1 MYHPEGAPGD
11 SRYIVARGKAYL
23 LGAGEGKAVATPYGE
38 DIVAEAAPLHGTPR
52 NATIS
57 VVTPSL
63 FYKPCRRDFK
73 QLSADAL
80 VLVSLLFAVD
90 E

>member
-1 MYHPEGAPGD
+1 M
-11 SRYIVARGKAYL
+11 
-23 LGAGEGKAVATPYGE
+23 LGAVEGKAVATPYGE

-57 VVTPSL
+57 VVTPSS
-63 FYKPCRRDFK
+63 FYKPCRRDYK
-73 QLSADAL
+73 QLSADAPG
-80 VLVSLLFAVD
+80 LVSLLFAVD